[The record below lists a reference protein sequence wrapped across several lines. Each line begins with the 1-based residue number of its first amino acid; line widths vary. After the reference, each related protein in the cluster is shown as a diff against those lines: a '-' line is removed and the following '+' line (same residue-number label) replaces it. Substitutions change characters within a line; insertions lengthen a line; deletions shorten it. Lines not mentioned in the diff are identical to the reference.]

1 MTGAGHSNAYED
13 PGAYSWAVKY
23 LLSTDS
29 PSGDTLPPLKV
40 EDFSMR
46 EAKNDYELP
55 WILRGVMDDP
65 AVKHLFDAEIAELK
79 ENILSWQPT
88 TRALK
93 DIKKRV
99 SDAWL
104 FFTRR
109 SILII
114 IICLAGAYG
123 RESGATT
130 VPAERAT
137 TADIII
143 LVSCVVRWSSF
154 KSQAR

>member
-1 MTGAGHSNAYED
+1 MIDKRSVAGAGHSNAYED

-29 PSGDTLPPLKV
+29 PSGNVLPPLKV
-40 EDFSMR
+40 EDFSTR
-46 EAKNDYELP
+46 DAKNDYELP

-65 AVKHLFDAEIAELK
+65 AVKLLFDAEIAELK

-99 SDAWL
+99 CVCAIQSG
-104 FFTRR
+104 F
-109 SILII
+109 
-114 IICLAGAYG
+114 
-123 RESGATT
+123 ESN
-130 VPAERAT
+130 
-137 TADIII
+137 
-143 LVSCVVRWSSF
+143 
-154 KSQAR
+154 